1 MTEAAPKTETVE
13 ARLAALE
20 AKYEAMVRWCHKAQ
34 EFINHAARVVR
45 ELRDQPPVRGR

>member
-1 MTEAAPKTETVE
+1 MTEATPKTLE

-20 AKYEAMVRWCHKAQ
+20 AKYEALTRWCHKAQ

-45 ELRDQPPVRGR
+45 ELRDQPPARTR